1 MNGKFT
7 VDREFLSHDLW
18 LSETFTRGQA
28 WIDLVGLAKY
38 QPGFL
43 MVRGNRVFLERG
55 DVGWSKL
62 KLAKRWGWSRGKIDR
77 FINELKTDGRID
89 IKTDNRISTVMSIKN
104 YDIKQSFGQQT
115 VQQTVQQTG
124 NRQDTNNKEKKE
136 KNIYTS
142 NESLI
147 FSYFGNLK
155 ESNQKIVDI
164 AKEFD
169 IRPKDVIWC
178 IRDML
183 SKSSEKNI
191 EISNVKSKLNTWI
204 NNATRWHSVAT
215 LTAKGENK
223 KPPTLE
229 EYYLKN
235 EGVTLIECKQTPEEI
250 KKYQEELE
258 RKAYALREAALR

>member
-1 MNGKFT
+1 MNNTWIKIYRKIVDHDVFRDDSAFKVFIWILCSADYRTGKMISGRFWGASILGIKDT
-7 VDREFLSHDLW
+7 TYYGILKRLEKKYNLLTLS
-18 LSETFTRGQA
+18 SNNKNT
-28 WIDLVGLAKY
+28 IILVNNWDKY
-38 QPGFL
+38 QSDDD
-43 MVRGNRVFLERG
+43 N
-55 DVGWSKL
+55 
-62 KLAKRWGWSRGKIDR
+62 
-77 FINELKTDGRID
+77 
-89 IKTDNRISTVMSIKN
+89 KTDNKLTTNR
-104 YDIKQSFGQQT
+104 QQT
-115 VQQTVQQTG
+115 
-124 NRQDTNNKEKKE
+124 DTNQELRI

-147 FSYFGNLK
+147 FSYFENLE

-191 EISNVKSKLNTWI
+191 EIKNVKLKLNTWI
-204 NNATRWHSVAT
+204 NNATRWHKVAT

-223 KPPTLE
+223 KPLTLE
-229 EYYLKN
+229 EWYLKN
-235 EGVTLIECKQTPEEI
+235 EGITLIESKQTPEEV

-258 RKAYALREAALR
+258 RKANALREKTIK